1 VLIGMAVVL
10 ALIIK
15 TFFLQAFYIPSGSM
29 RPSLQVDDR
38 ILVQKMSYWFGDVH
52 RGDVVVFDD
61 PAHWLGEEDGQAPSN
76 PVTKSLAVVG
86 LYPTGGH
93 LVKRVIGV
101 GGDAVACKSGDLS
114 VNGTVLKEGAYVTL
128 PRQSCTGS
136 WKIKVPDD
144 NLWVMGDNRTHSA
157 DSRAHLGDPGGG
169 FIPVDDVVG
178 KVFVVV
184 WPIKRW
190 DLIGR
195 PDSFD
200 KQRLDQAASLVTSTV
215 PVGLAWG
222 LVPLVP
228 VLPLVRRVTR
238 PKSGSPNDRKCDR

>member
-1 VLIGMAVVL
+1 MAVIL

-29 RPSLQVDDR
+29 RPSLEVDDR

-61 PAHWLGEEDGQAPSN
+61 PAGWLGGEDGHAASN
-76 PVTKSLAVVG
+76 AVTKSLGVIG

-101 GGDAVACKSGDLS
+101 GGDVVACASGDLS
-114 VNGTVLKEGAYVTL
+114 VNGTVLKEDAYVTL
-128 PRQSCTGS
+128 PPHSCTAN
-136 WKIKVPDD
+136 WNIKVPDD

-157 DSRAHLGDPGGG
+157 DSRAHMGDPGGG

-178 KVFVVV
+178 EVFVVA

-190 DLIGR
+190 DILGR
-195 PDSFD
+195 PASFD
-200 KQRLDQAASLVTSTV
+200 KQRLDQAAGLVTPTV
-215 PVGLAWG
+215 PVGLAWV

-228 VLPLVRRVTR
+228 LVPLVRRVTR
-238 PKSGSPNDRKCDR
+238 PKSGSPDDRKRDR

>member
-1 VLIGMAVVL
+1 M
-10 ALIIK
+10 ALILAIIIK
-15 TFFLQAFYIPSGSM
+15 AFFLQAFYIPSGSM
-29 RPSLQVDDR
+29 RPALQVDDR

-61 PAHWLGEEDGQAPSN
+61 PAHWLGEEDGHAPSN
-76 PVTKSLAVVG
+76 PATKSLAMVG

-101 GGDAVACKSGDLS
+101 GGDTVVCASGDLS
-114 VNGTVLKEGAYVTL
+114 VNATVLKEGTYVAL
-128 PRQSCTGS
+128 PRQSCTAN
-136 WKIKVPDD
+136 WKVKVPKD

-190 DLIGR
+190 DIIGR
-195 PDSFD
+195 PDFFD
-200 KQRLDQAASLVTSTV
+200 KQRLDQAAGLVTSTV

-228 VLPLVRRVTR
+228 LLPLVRRVTR
-238 PKSGSPNDRKCDR
+238 PTSGSPDDRKRD